1 MLRKALAAS
10 VVLALCL
17 CAVAVAGGDKIQ
29 GTITKVDMD
38 QKTLVVKDSNG
49 QEKTFYWD
57 SATKVSGDLKEGAS
71 VTLSATDQ
79 QGKMVASSIQVGGA
93 PAPKKPYSSPAAG
106 RTQ

>member
-1 MLRKALAAS
+1 MLRKTLAAS

-17 CAVAVAGGDKIQ
+17 CAVAVAGDSAGKIQ

-38 QKTLVVKDSNG
+38 QKVLVVKDSNG
-49 QEKTFYWD
+49 QEKTFTWD

-71 VTLSATDQ
+71 VTISATDQ

-93 PAPKKPYSSPAAG
+93 PKKPY
-106 RTQ
+106 